1 MYETRLFATSRK
13 QTVLSTSFCV
23 FVSTNIYPYQLLGKT
38 LALMKKQPKTAED
51 YVRSAFRKV
60 IKSRTRIPFLRGEN
74 IHKIPHLL
82 CLDAILNMLPV
93 FELLV
98 IGTLIDQLT
107 VTCYTLKQTPQTPTE
122 VNPVLQKTLSLMTKQ
137 PKSADDYVKSA
148 FRKVSSH
155 ASSCM

>member
-1 MYETRLFATSRK
+1 M
-13 QTVLSTSFCV
+13 
-23 FVSTNIYPYQLLGKT
+23 
-38 LALMKKQPKTAED
+38 
-51 YVRSAFRKV
+51 
-60 IKSRTRIPFLRGEN
+60 RGEN

-82 CLDAILNMLPV
+82 CLNAILNMLPV

-107 VTCYTLKQTPQTPTE
+107 VICYTLKQTPQTPTE

-148 FRKVSSH
+148 SRKVSSH
-155 ASSCM
+155 ASSCMSSA

>member
-1 MYETRLFATSRK
+1 ML
-13 QTVLSTSFCV
+13 
-23 FVSTNIYPYQLLGKT
+23 NIVEYN
-38 LALMKKQPKTAED
+38 
-51 YVRSAFRKV
+51 V
-60 IKSRTRIPFLRGEN
+60 
-74 IHKIPHLL
+74 
-82 CLDAILNMLPV
+82 
-93 FELLV
+93 V